1 MKKRVLALTVA
12 AAVAAL
18 TVAAA
23 VQAAAPQK
31 VRVGFF
37 GTICEAP
44 LFAAYEQGYFKEE
57 GLDVE
62 MIRGDANTLRDG
74 LALNKVDV
82 TDGVLMQWIKP
93 IEQGLKV
100 KFTAGIHTGCIQI
113 LAGAKSNIKSVKD
126 LAGKRVGIPAIG
138 GGPHNLASRALFTNG
153 VDPKK
158 GVTWRVFPMSEL
170 ELALEKGEID
180 ALASADPIA
189 QIIVDKGK
197 AKSILNSAKTAPYN
211 REYCCLV
218 VVNGKFVKEHPDTAA
233 AVTRAILKAS
243 RWVAKNPDAAAKMSV
258 EKKYVPGSPAVNAK
272 ILSGY
277 HYLPS
282 VKGGEEAILIAAR
295 EMQETG
301 VLSKSTDIKQ
311 LAKFSFQKLKG
322 VE

>member
-1 MKKRVLALTVA
+1 MKRKIVA
-12 AAVAAL
+12 ILGAVAAL
-18 TVAAA
+18 SVAVA
-23 VQAAAPQK
+23 VHAAAPAK
-31 VRVGFF
+31 KIRVGFF

-44 LFAAYEQGYFKEE
+44 LFAAYEQGFFKEE

-62 MIRGDANTLRDG
+62 MIRGDANTLREG

-113 LAGAKSNIKSVKD
+113 LAGNKTKIRSLKD
-126 LAGKRVGIPAIG
+126 LAGKRVGVPAIG
-138 GGPHNLASRALFTNG
+138 GGPHNLASRALFTAG
-153 VDPKK
+153 IDPKN
-158 GVTWRVFPMSEL
+158 GVTWKAFPMSEL

-180 ALASADPIA
+180 AIASADPIA

-197 AKSILNSAKTAPYN
+197 ARSILNSAKTTPYN
-211 REYCCLV
+211 QEYCCLV
-218 VVNGKFVKEHPDTAA
+218 VVNGKFIKEHPDTAA
-233 AVTRAILKAS
+233 AATRAILKAA
-243 RWVAKNPDAAAKMSV
+243 RWVSKNPQAAAKLSV
-258 EKKYVPGSPAVNAK
+258 DKKYVPGNPEVNAK

-277 HYLPS
+277 HYVPS
-282 VKGGEEAILIAAR
+282 VKGGENAILIAAR
-295 EMQETG
+295 EMKETG
-301 VLSKSTDIKQ
+301 VLNKSTDVNQ

>member
-1 MKKRVLALTVA
+1 MKKGILAAA
-12 AAVAAL
+12 AAVAILA
-18 TVAAA
+18 VGAA
-23 VQAAAPQK
+23 VHAAQPKK

-44 LFAAYEQGYFKEE
+44 LFAAYEQGFFKEE

-74 LALNKVDV
+74 LALDKVDV

-126 LAGKRVGIPAIG
+126 LAGKRIGVPAIG
-138 GGPHNLASRALFTNG
+138 GGPHNLASRALFTSG
-153 VDPKK
+153 IDPKN
-158 GVTWRVFPMSEL
+158 GVTWKAFPMSEL

-180 ALASADPIA
+180 AIASADPIA

-197 AKSILNSAKTAPYN
+197 ARSILNSAKTTPYN
-211 REYCCLV
+211 QEYCCLV
-218 VVNGKFVKEHPDTAA
+218 VVNGKFIKEHPDTAA
-233 AVTRAILKAS
+233 AATRAILKAA
-243 RWVAKNPDAAAKMSV
+243 RWVSKNPEAAAKLSV
-258 EKKYVPGSPAVNAK
+258 EKKYVPGNPAVNAK

-277 HYLPS
+277 HYIPS
-282 VKGGEEAILIAAR
+282 VKGGENAILIAAR
-295 EMQETG
+295 EMKETG
-301 VLSKSTDIKQ
+301 VLNRSTDINQ
-311 LAKFSFQKLKG
+311 LAKFSFQKLAG